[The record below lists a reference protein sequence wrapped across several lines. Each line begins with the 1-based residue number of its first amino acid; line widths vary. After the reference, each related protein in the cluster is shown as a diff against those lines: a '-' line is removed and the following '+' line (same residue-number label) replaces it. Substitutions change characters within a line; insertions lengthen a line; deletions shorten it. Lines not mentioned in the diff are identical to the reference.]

1 MSEKFFKMKYNTLH
15 LREERGIT
23 LTALIIS
30 IIIILIIAGIAFKV
44 IINEK
49 IIANGKESVAK
60 YNNEK
65 IIERIKLVYNE
76 YQIDKV
82 ETPQITLDDKLKEI
96 FGEDSI
102 TNLRKK
108 L

>member
-1 MSEKFFKMKYNTLH
+1 MSKNLKKTKQDILYS
-15 LREERGIT
+15 REERGIT
-23 LTALIIS
+23 LTALIIT
-30 IIIILIIAGIAFKV
+30 IIIILIIASIAFKI
-44 IINEK
+44 IINER
-49 IIANGKESVAK
+49 IIINGKESAEK

-65 IIERIKLVYNE
+65 IVERIKLVYNE
-76 YQIDKV
+76 YKISKV
-82 ETPQITLDDKLKEI
+82 ENQQITLNDKLKEI